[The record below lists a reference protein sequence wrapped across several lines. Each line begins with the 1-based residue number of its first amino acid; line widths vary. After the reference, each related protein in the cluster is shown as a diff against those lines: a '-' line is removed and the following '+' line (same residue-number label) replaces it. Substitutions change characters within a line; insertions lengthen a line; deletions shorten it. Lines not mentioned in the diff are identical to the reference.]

1 MYQRRGTTA
10 TFSIIAAIGSYF
22 LTFSGHPVLGLITGI
37 ISLPLGIIGL
47 IIAASPKISG
57 AIVSIFAI
65 LLGAG
70 AVAAGILGI
79 FGVILT

>member
-1 MYQRRGTTA
+1 MYQRRGATA
-10 TFSIIAAIGSYF
+10 TFSIIAAIASYF
-22 LTFSGHPVLGLITGI
+22 LTFSGHPILGLITGI

-70 AVAAGILGI
+70 AVIAGILGV